1 MSETAAPC
9 DFTECENND
18 RHLWPETSPVDAP
31 EEKLFVTSAGGIGI
45 NIGGHVIVR
54 PLREWHRLAASQPD
68 REAVKEFIAS
78 ASFASRSSLDSDTIF
93 CEIYTPGYQ
102 PAKKGSFGFFV
113 KELRAILSL
122 LSGAGTKSDGGVE
135 ADTRANETAKA
146 LMAHPSPMG
155 SRSCDEKT
163 IACGVAGVA
172 PGPSDP
178 SPGPDVRRRV
188 LDILNVVAPA
198 VENLAGHQE
207 QCDMDGVMVKVSRQA
222 LDEVLNAVNEVAL
235 VSALQSVEGGVQGSS
250 ADGQHCN
257 EQFGRGLSPAF
268 GIIDPDYA
276 RIFTIARC
284 VAWAEGYAIAMH
296 GSFTRDLDLIAV
308 PWARHACEP
317 EHLAR
322 RIESAAGLKISVHP
336 KNDKP
341 FGRLVWTMTL
351 PNFGDPRFVDL
362 SIIPRSSIE
371 QDGQA
376 ELLEE
381 EQRMI
386 DLAWETHKAARPI
399 DASTLAEEIRIQMNV
414 RKTCVVSGVEALA
427 KGLIEAFTITQLTKT
442 PSADHDAGNLRGL
455 AEPTPRDSSESTTGG
470 VS

>member
-1 MSETAAPC
+1 MARDTVTVPKSLERKLAYW
-9 DFTECENND
+9 
-18 RHLWPETSPVDAP
+18 LKGISSPEKNVSVYL
-31 EEKLFVTSAGGIGI
+31 E
-45 NIGGHVIVR
+45 
-54 PLREWHRLAASQPD
+54 
-68 REAVKEFIAS
+68 
-78 ASFASRSSLDSDTIF
+78 
-93 CEIYTPGYQ
+93 
-102 PAKKGSFGFFV
+102 
-113 KELRAILSL
+113 
-122 LSGAGTKSDGGVE
+122 
-135 ADTRANETAKA
+135 ANERQAVIDALLFTARES
-146 LMAHPSPMG
+146 LSPS
-155 SRSCDEKT
+155 
-163 IACGVAGVA
+163 
-172 PGPSDP
+172 SDP
-178 SPGPDVRRRV
+178 
-188 LDILNVVAPA
+188 
-198 VENLAGHQE
+198 
-207 QCDMDGVMVKVSRQA
+207 
-222 LDEVLNAVNEVAL
+222 
-235 VSALQSVEGGVQGSS
+235 EGGARGVQGSS

-427 KGLIEAFTITQLTKT
+427 KGLIEAFTITQLTKI
-442 PSADHDAGNLRGL
+442 PSAGHDAGNLRGL

-470 VS
+470 AAPDHTTMEARGR

>member
-1 MSETAAPC
+1 MSEAAARSDLMALKPC
-9 DFTECENND
+9 PFCGGNWLVAKEPHDNHPVAGMWYLYHDNPRCEFD
-18 RHLWPETSPVDAP
+18 TPSRHFET
-31 EEKLFVTSAGGIGI
+31 
-45 NIGGHVIVR
+45 
-54 PLREWHRLAASQPD
+54 REAAVNAWNTRAASQPD

-122 LSGAGTKSDGGVE
+122 LSEPSEVIQPSISD
-135 ADTRANETAKA
+135 
-146 LMAHPSPMG
+146 
-155 SRSCDEKT
+155 
-163 IACGVAGVA
+163 CG
-172 PGPSDP
+172 
-178 SPGPDVRRRV
+178 
-188 LDILNVVAPA
+188 
-198 VENLAGHQE
+198 
-207 QCDMDGVMVKVSRQA
+207 
-222 LDEVLNAVNEVAL
+222 
-235 VSALQSVEGGVQGSS
+235 QS
-250 ADGQHCN
+250 N
-257 EQFGRGLSPAF
+257 EQSAQGLSPAF

-455 AEPTPRDSSESTTGG
+455 AEPTTRDSSESTTGG
-470 VS
+470 AAPDHTTMEERA

>member
-1 MSETAAPC
+1 MLAVIDAA
-9 DFTECENND
+9 
-18 RHLWPETSPVDAP
+18 
-31 EEKLFVTSAGGIGI
+31 EELAIAVIEYNEGKRDKPIGT
-45 NIGGHVIVR
+45 
-54 PLREWHRLAASQPD
+54 PLYAKILRL
-68 REAVKEFIAS
+68 R
-78 ASFASRSSLDSDTIF
+78 
-93 CEIYTPGYQ
+93 
-102 PAKKGSFGFFV
+102 
-113 KELRAILSL
+113 
-122 LSGAGTKSDGGVE
+122 
-135 ADTRANETAKA
+135 
-146 LMAHPSPMG
+146 
-155 SRSCDEKT
+155 
-163 IACGVAGVA
+163 
-172 PGPSDP
+172 
-178 SPGPDVRRRV
+178 
-188 LDILNVVAPA
+188 
-198 VENLAGHQE
+198 
-207 QCDMDGVMVKVSRQA
+207 
-222 LDEVLNAVNEVAL
+222 
-235 VSALQSVEGGVQGSS
+235 SALQSVEGGVQGSS

-427 KGLIEAFTITQLTKT
+427 KGLIEAFTITQLTKI
-442 PSADHDAGNLRGL
+442 PSAGHDDGNLRGL
-455 AEPTPRDSSESTTGG
+455 AEPNHHQPHALSQVAVELGKLLSASRTVHEWLSNWDLPFQDDDEWGPDLVAFCNAMNDATFEYVRAMKAVAETDRTAPENAGHLGG
-470 VS
+470 VPSAPDHTTMEERG

>member
-1 MSETAAPC
+1 M
-9 DFTECENND
+9 D
-18 RHLWPETSPVDAP
+18 RDTVTVPKSLERKLAYWLKGISSPEKNVSVYL
-31 EEKLFVTSAGGIGI
+31 E
-45 NIGGHVIVR
+45 
-54 PLREWHRLAASQPD
+54 
-68 REAVKEFIAS
+68 
-78 ASFASRSSLDSDTIF
+78 
-93 CEIYTPGYQ
+93 
-102 PAKKGSFGFFV
+102 
-113 KELRAILSL
+113 
-122 LSGAGTKSDGGVE
+122 
-135 ADTRANETAKA
+135 ANERQAVIDALLFTARES
-146 LMAHPSPMG
+146 LSPS
-155 SRSCDEKT
+155 
-163 IACGVAGVA
+163 
-172 PGPSDP
+172 SDP
-178 SPGPDVRRRV
+178 
-188 LDILNVVAPA
+188 
-198 VENLAGHQE
+198 
-207 QCDMDGVMVKVSRQA
+207 
-222 LDEVLNAVNEVAL
+222 
-235 VSALQSVEGGVQGSS
+235 EGGARGVQGSS

-427 KGLIEAFTITQLTKT
+427 KGLIEAFTITQLTKI
-442 PSADHDAGNLRGL
+442 PSAGHDDGNLHGL

-470 VS
+470 AEG

>member
-1 MSETAAPC
+1 MTRSDLVMVEREVLADALAFLESEM
-9 DFTECENND
+9 
-18 RHLWPETSPVDAP
+18 HW
-31 EEKLFVTSAGGIGI
+31 
-45 NIGGHVIVR
+45 
-54 PLREWHRLAASQPD
+54 SQPAPD
-68 REAVKEFIAS
+68 MGEEP
-78 ASFASRSSLDSDTIF
+78 SDQFTYDAI
-93 CEIYTPGYQ
+93 PV
-102 PAKKGSFGFFV
+102 AMA
-113 KELRAILSL
+113 LRA
-122 LSGAGTKSDGGVE
+122 
-135 ADTRANETAKA
+135 
-146 LMAHPSPMG
+146 
-155 SRSCDEKT
+155 
-163 IACGVAGVA
+163 
-172 PGPSDP
+172 
-178 SPGPDVRRRV
+178 
-188 LDILNVVAPA
+188 
-198 VENLAGHQE
+198 
-207 QCDMDGVMVKVSRQA
+207 
-222 LDEVLNAVNEVAL
+222 
-235 VSALQSVEGGVQGSS
+235 ALQSVEGGVQGSS
-250 ADGQHCN
+250 ADGQHCH

-284 VAWAEGYAIAMH
+284 LAWAEGYAIAMH

-427 KGLIEAFTITQLTKT
+427 KGLIEAFTETYGAQ
-442 PSADHDAGNLRGL
+442 P
-455 AEPTPRDSSESTTGG
+455 
-470 VS
+470 

>member
-1 MSETAAPC
+1 MTRSDLVMVERGVLEQAKSALILIRSHSVVGAMEGYTKP
-9 DFTECENND
+9 E
-18 RHLWPETSPVDAP
+18 LWADA
-31 EEKLFVTSAGGIGI
+31 LYSSHADV
-45 NIGGHVIVR
+45 
-54 PLREWHRLAASQPD
+54 
-68 REAVKEFIAS
+68 AS
-78 ASFASRSSLDSDTIF
+78 A
-93 CEIYTPGYQ
+93 
-102 PAKKGSFGFFV
+102 
-113 KELRAILSL
+113 LRVIDA
-122 LSGAGTKSDGGVE
+122 
-135 ADTRANETAKA
+135 
-146 LMAHPSPMG
+146 
-155 SRSCDEKT
+155 
-163 IACGVAGVA
+163 
-172 PGPSDP
+172 
-178 SPGPDVRRRV
+178 
-188 LDILNVVAPA
+188 
-198 VENLAGHQE
+198 
-207 QCDMDGVMVKVSRQA
+207 
-222 LDEVLNAVNEVAL
+222 
-235 VSALQSVEGGVQGSS
+235 ALQSVEGCVQGSS

-455 AEPTPRDSSESTTGG
+455 AEPNHYQPHALSQGWRDDMENAPHNVPVLLAWQDWRDGQWCMEIGPAIMGQRYANGHSSISHHGSATHWQPRPAPPSPETTPRDSSESTTGG
-470 VS
+470 TAPDHTTMEERGR

>member
-1 MSETAAPC
+1 MTRSSDLVMVEREVLADALAFLESEM
-9 DFTECENND
+9 
-18 RHLWPETSPVDAP
+18 HW
-31 EEKLFVTSAGGIGI
+31 
-45 NIGGHVIVR
+45 
-54 PLREWHRLAASQPD
+54 SQPAPD
-68 REAVKEFIAS
+68 MGEEP
-78 ASFASRSSLDSDTIF
+78 SDQFTYDAI
-93 CEIYTPGYQ
+93 PV
-102 PAKKGSFGFFV
+102 AMA
-113 KELRAILSL
+113 LRA
-122 LSGAGTKSDGGVE
+122 
-135 ADTRANETAKA
+135 
-146 LMAHPSPMG
+146 
-155 SRSCDEKT
+155 
-163 IACGVAGVA
+163 
-172 PGPSDP
+172 
-178 SPGPDVRRRV
+178 
-188 LDILNVVAPA
+188 
-198 VENLAGHQE
+198 
-207 QCDMDGVMVKVSRQA
+207 
-222 LDEVLNAVNEVAL
+222 
-235 VSALQSVEGGVQGSS
+235 ALQSVEGGVQGSS
-250 ADGQHCN
+250 ADGQQCN
-257 EQFGRGLSPAF
+257 EQSGQSLSPAF

-284 VAWAEGYAIAMH
+284 LAWAEGYAIAMH

-308 PWARHACEP
+308 PWAPHACEP

-427 KGLIEAFTITQLTKT
+427 KGLIEAFTITQLTKI

-470 VS
+470 AAPNHTTMEERGR